1 MLCGDGHWKPLN
13 QCILKT
19 VCVYGSDFS
28 KNTHFISKMTCL
40 SGSFWRLESGFS
52 LSMRLPVR
60 IYISIKLLWF
70 RSKYSLFLSWIQV
83 LFTCKLLVS
92 VPKSFHWKMERINKL
107 FHPSDHETENNSC
120 LLIHL
125 QEFFND
131 KPLNGAICTCKW
143 WHTCDWKQTF
153 TKKSSVLCEYC
164 CILKRFNL

>member
-107 FHPSDHETENNSC
+107 FHLSDHETENNWF
-120 LLIHL
+120 IY
-125 QEFFND
+125 E
-131 KPLNGAICTCKW
+131 
-143 WHTCDWKQTF
+143 
-153 TKKSSVLCEYC
+153 SSSMTNLWMVRFVHASDDTLVTESKHS
-164 CILKRFNL
+164 LKNHQYYVNIVVY

>member
-40 SGSFWRLESGFS
+40 SGWFWRLESGFS
-52 LSMRLPVR
+52 LSMHLPVR
-60 IYISIKLLWF
+60 IYISMKLLWF
-70 RSKYSLFLSWIQV
+70 MSKYSLFLSWIQV

-107 FHPSDHETENNSC
+107 FHPSDHETENNWFIYESSSMTN
-120 LLIHL
+120 LWMVR
-125 QEFFND
+125 FVGD
-131 KPLNGAICTCKW
+131 TCKW
-143 WHTCDWKQTF
+143 RHTCDWKQTF

-164 CILKRFNL
+164 CILKHFNL